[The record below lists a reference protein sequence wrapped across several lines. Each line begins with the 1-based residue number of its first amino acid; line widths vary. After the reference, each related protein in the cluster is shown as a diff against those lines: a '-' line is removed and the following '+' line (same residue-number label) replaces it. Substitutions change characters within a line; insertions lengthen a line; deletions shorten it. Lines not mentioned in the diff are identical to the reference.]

1 MGRAVKGASVNQVYT
16 RQSITAVDDSDLDN
30 RWSPKTG
37 AVSVFRAS
45 TYNWATRGRLSTVQT
60 ESVGEFVRSPFVFV
74 GRSYQPPPDIFVV
87 STMSNILTSK

>member
-1 MGRAVKGASVNQVYT
+1 LISPSVVDRSERPALDRFMGRAVKGASVNQVYT

-45 TYNWATRGRLSTVQT
+45 TYNWATRGRLSAVQT
-60 ESVGEFVRSPFVFV
+60 VSVGEFVR
-74 GRSYQPPPDIFVV
+74 
-87 STMSNILTSK
+87 